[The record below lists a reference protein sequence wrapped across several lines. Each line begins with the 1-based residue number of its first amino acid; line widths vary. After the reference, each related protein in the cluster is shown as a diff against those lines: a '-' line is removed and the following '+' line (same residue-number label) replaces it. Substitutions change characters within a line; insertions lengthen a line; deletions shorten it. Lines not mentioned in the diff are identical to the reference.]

1 MAVRRRTT
9 KNPLPD
15 RLRQLRE
22 MRGLSQKEL
31 GVLAGI
37 DPSAASPR
45 INQYER
51 GKHAPNFSVAAKL
64 AEVLGAP
71 AAFLYAEDDALAR
84 LILSYGN
91 TSMTE
96 PAPRN
101 TSGSASKRRSR

>member
-1 MAVRRRTT
+1 MALRRRSI
-9 KNPLPD
+9 KNPLPV

-31 GVLAGI
+31 GILAGI

-51 GKHAPNFSVAAKL
+51 GKHAPNFSVAARL

-71 AAFLYAEDDALAR
+71 AAYLYAEDDSLAD
-84 LILSYGN
+84 LILSFR
-91 TSMTE
+91 E
-96 PAPRN
+96 
-101 TSGSASKRRSR
+101 GSAVSRRKTSASVR

>member
-1 MAVRRRTT
+1 MALRRRSTE
-9 KNPLPD
+9 NPLPV

-22 MRGLSQKEL
+22 MRGFSQKEL

-71 AAFLYAEDDALAR
+71 TAFLYAEDDALAK
-84 LILSYGN
+84 LILNFKQSLVSGQRKG
-91 TSMTE
+91 
-96 PAPRN
+96 PAAGRKP
-101 TSGSASKRRSR
+101 

>member
-1 MAVRRRTT
+1 MALRRKSIR
-9 KNPLPD
+9 NPLPV

-51 GKHAPNFSVAAKL
+51 GKHAPNFSVAARL

-71 AAFLYAEDDALAR
+71 TAFLYAEEDALANQ
-84 LILSYGN
+84 ILSFRE
-91 TSMTE
+91 E
-96 PAPRN
+96 PITGRRRVPVVAR
-101 TSGSASKRRSR
+101 GS

>member
-1 MAVRRRTT
+1 MALRRRSN
-9 KNPLPD
+9 KNPLPV

-31 GVLAGI
+31 GILAGI

-51 GKHAPNFSVAAKL
+51 GKHAPNFSVAARL

-71 AAFLYAEDDALAR
+71 AAFLYAEEDALAN
-84 LILSYGN
+84 LILSFREG
-91 TSMTE
+91 
-96 PAPRN
+96 P
-101 TSGSASKRRSR
+101 GVVRRRVPVGVR